1 MRSLAR
7 VLGTLNFTDVDGTP
21 VFLEHSGFVARSAG
35 ISIERYLTDV
45 DIMVAVKLEAV
56 KKFRT
61 DIMSLGLDSCVEA
74 EALGSKA
81 VYSNSA
87 YPYISTPLIT
97 DWHQLDRLTVPDPWS
112 SGRMPLMLKAAKV
125 VVEKDAGEHFI
136 VGQVLGPVTIASQVY
151 GIESLIYLIVD
162 DPEGFMELL
171 KFTTLVTERYC
182 EALSETGIHAI
193 MLHDPS
199 ASPDVLS
206 KSVFANLIAPQLKAM
221 IQHIKEQQETYL
233 WLQIIGN
240 TTSVLPLIADFNLE
254 MVTIDSPV
262 KLSDAFHGLE
272 NKVVVG
278 NMNPMLFRNAS
289 YDQLS
294 STLRHIHEQQ
304 RKFGYVMG
312 TGCETPLDASE
323 EKITYFLELIERIK
337 CASPHE

>member
-7 VLGTLNFTDVDGTP
+7 VLGTLNFTDVDCAP
-21 VFLEHSGFVARSAG
+21 VFLEHSGFVARLAG
-35 ISIERYLTDV
+35 ISLERYLTEA

-74 EALGSKA
+74 EALGSK
-81 VYSNSA
+81 VVFSNSA
-87 YPYISTPLIT
+87 YPYISSSLIT

-112 SGRMPLMLKAAKV
+112 SGRMPLILQAAKV
-125 VVEKDAGEHFI
+125 IVEKDAGEHFI
-136 VGQVLGPVTIASQVY
+136 VGQVLGPVTIASQIY
-151 GIESLIYLIVD
+151 GIEKLIYLIVD

-171 KFTTLVTERYC
+171 KFTSQVTERYC
-182 EALSETGIHAI
+182 EALGETGIHAI

-206 KSVFANLIAPQLKAM
+206 KGVFTSFIAPQLKAM
-221 IQHIKEQQETYL
+221 FERIKKRQETYL

-240 TTSVLPLIADFNLE
+240 TTSVLHHMADFNLE
-254 MVTIDSPV
+254 MVTIDTAV
-262 KLSDAFHGLE
+262 KLPDAFHSLQ

-278 NMNPMLFRNAS
+278 NMNPMLFRNATFN
-289 YDQLS
+289 QLA
-294 STLRHIHEQQ
+294 STLRQILEQ
-304 RKFGYVMG
+304 RREFGYVMG

-323 EKITYFLELIERIK
+323 EKITYFLELIESIK
-337 CASPHE
+337 CHG